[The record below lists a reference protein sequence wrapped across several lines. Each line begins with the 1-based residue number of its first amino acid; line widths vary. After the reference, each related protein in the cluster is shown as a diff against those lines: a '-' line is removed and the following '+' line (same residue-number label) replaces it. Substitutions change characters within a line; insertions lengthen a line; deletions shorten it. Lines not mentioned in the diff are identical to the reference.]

1 MELRKWILKIHLYG
15 GLLCFWYLIIF
26 AVSSLHFHH
35 EFEFMNGKP
44 VAEGPQPVQLLFE
57 DSKSDSLL
65 ASRIQNGLNIAGWY
79 LPWETFRDSSGVFH
93 TQIQNPKMDYTIQYD
108 PVSSIARIE
117 KKDKGFWSVFNA
129 LHGFAGG
136 MPRAPLLIFWRIFTY
151 LCLIVV
157 TFSILSGIWLW
168 ANGNVDK
175 LIGWITVL
183 GIMGLSISLMIFV
196 YLRG

>member
-1 MELRKWILKIHLYG
+1 MALRKWILKIHLYG

-44 VAEGPQPVQLLFE
+44 AVEGPQTVSLALV
-57 DSKSDSLL
+57 DSKSDSAL
-65 ASRIQNGLNIAGWY
+65 ATRIQDALDIAGWY
-79 LPWETFRDSSGVFH
+79 LPWETHRDSSGVFH
-93 TQIQNPKMDYTIQYD
+93 TQISNPKTDYTIQYD
-108 PVSSIARIE
+108 PVSSSASIT
-117 KKDKGFWSVFNA
+117 KNDKGFWSVFNA

-136 MPRAPLLIFWRIFTY
+136 MPKVPLLIFWRIFTY
-151 LCLIVV
+151 VCLVVV

-168 ANGNVDK
+168 AAGREDK

-183 GIMGLSISLMIFV
+183 VIMSLSISLMMVV